1 MQNKNRKKI
10 NENYLVINFKTYFEG
25 TGKKAEELA
34 KIADRVAKRTGKN
47 IILVV
52 QETDLYRISNL
63 VSIPVFSEHLD
74 PIEYG
79 AHTGQVLAESIKF
92 NGAKG
97 VVLNHSEDRFNLAQI
112 EKSKKIAKKNKLQ
125 TIICANDATQAKAL
139 AVFKPDF
146 LAVEP
151 PELIGGNTSVSK
163 AKPEI
168 ITDTVVKVRKTH
180 RKQKILCGAGIKTCE
195 DVKKAIKLGTN
206 GIFVASGIVKSKT
219 PEKKIRELV
228 KFL

>member
-1 MQNKNRKKI
+1 MKK
-10 NENYLVINFKTYFEG
+10 EKNYLIINFKTYIEG
-25 TGKKAEELA
+25 SGKKAGRLA
-34 KIADRVAKRTGKN
+34 MIADNIAKQKNKN

-52 QETDLYRISNL
+52 QETDINRISHL

-74 PIEYG
+74 PIDYG
-79 AHTGQVLAESIKF
+79 AHTGKILAQTLKF

-97 VVLNHSEDRFNLAQI
+97 VVLNHSENRFNLEQI
-112 EKSKKIAKKNKLQ
+112 ENSRKIAKKNELK
-125 TIICANDATQAKAL
+125 TIICSNDAEQAVAL
-139 AVFKPDF
+139 SQFKPDF

-168 ITDTVVKVRKTH
+168 ITDTVNKIRKYH
-180 RKQKILCGAGIKTCE
+180 KKQIILCGAGIKTAE
-195 DVKKAIKLGTN
+195 DVKKAIKLGTQ
-206 GIFVASGIVKSKT
+206 GVFVSSGIVKAKD
-219 PEKKIRELV
+219 PEKKIRELI

>member
-1 MQNKNRKKI
+1 MKKI
-10 NENYLVINFKTYFEG
+10 IQDNILVINFKTYSEG
-25 TGKKAEELA
+25 SGKKAEQLA
-34 KIADRVAKRTGKN
+34 KTADRIAKRTGKK

-52 QETDLYRISNL
+52 QETDIHRISKL
-63 VSIPVFSEHLD
+63 VGIPVFSEHLD

-79 AHTGQVLAESIKF
+79 AHTGQVLAETLKF

-112 EKSKKIAKKNKLQ
+112 EKSKKVAKKNKLQ
-125 TIICANDATQAKAL
+125 TIICANDSDQAAAL
-139 AVFKPDF
+139 SQFKPDF

-151 PELIGGNTSVSK
+151 PELIGGKVSVSK

-168 ITDTVVKVRKTH
+168 VTETVKKIRKIN
-180 RKQKILCGAGIKTCE
+180 RKQKILCGAGIKSAE
-195 DVKKAIKLGTN
+195 DVKKAIELGTN

-219 PEKKIRELV
+219 PEKKIKELV
-228 KFL
+228 KWL

>member
-1 MQNKNRKKI
+1 M
-10 NENYLVINFKTYFEG
+10 
-25 TGKKAEELA
+25 
-34 KIADRVAKRTGKN
+34 
-47 IILVV
+47 IL
-52 QETDLYRISNL
+52 QE
-63 VSIPVFSEHLD
+63 LD

-79 AHTGQVLAESIKF
+79 AHTGQVLAESLKF

-125 TIICANDATQAKAL
+125 TIICANDSDQAAAL
-139 AVFKPDF
+139 SQFKPDF

-163 AKPEI
+163 ATPEI
-168 ITDTVVKVRKTH
+168 IVDTVMKVRKNH
-180 RKQKILCGAGIKTCE
+180 KKQVILCGAGIKTGE
-195 DVKKAIKLGTN
+195 DVRKAIELGTN

-219 PEKKIRELV
+219 PEKKIKELV
-228 KFL
+228 KYL

>member
-1 MQNKNRKKI
+1 MKKGEQ
-10 NENYLVINFKTYFEG
+10 ENYLVINFKTYFEG
-25 TGKKAEELA
+25 SGKKAEKLA
-34 KIADRVAKRTGKN
+34 KIADKIARKTKKN
-47 IILVV
+47 IIIVV
-52 QETDLYRISNL
+52 QETDIHRISQL

-79 AHTGQVLAESIKF
+79 AHTGKILAESLKF
-92 NGAKG
+92 NGAQG

-112 EKSKKIAKKNKLQ
+112 EKSKKIAKKNKLK
-125 TIICANDATQAKAL
+125 TIICANDAEQAAAL
-139 AVFKPDF
+139 SNFKPDF

-168 ITDTVVKVRKTH
+168 IIDTVKKVRKTH
-180 RKQKILCGAGIKTCE
+180 KKQIILCGAGIKTAK
-195 DVKKAIKLGTN
+195 DVKTAIKLGTQ
-206 GIFVASGIVKSKT
+206 GVFVASGVVKSKT